1 MDAFTSITVQ
11 ACLLPSFFESTYG
24 QELAVTA
31 VTASLR
37 PESLEAPSARRY
49 AQGAMRWAAR
59 LVRVFA
65 LGWLV
70 LLWPVVGAF
79 THSQLSPLRMAALI
93 GALAIYGGGYAFYC
107 FWGYRSSTP
116 ALVAL
121 EVAGLSSLA
130 LAINELSGL
139 KTPNPFLIPV
149 MVAGFGFRPR
159 PAIVAIA
166 CLSVISLMDSLM
178 GIGIPPREAVV
189 EILVLLPQL
198 LLWGLGAMGLRYLLN
213 VLSELRAAR
222 QQMARLA
229 VEEERARI
237 SRDLH
242 DLLGHSLS
250 LITLKGELA
259 SRLVPFSEPGGAE
272 VRDMVLLAREAL
284 RQVREA
290 VSGYRQPTLATE
302 ITAARTALRAAGIDC
317 DVEQSVG
324 AMSRETEAV
333 LGWAIREGVTNV
345 IRHSGAAHCSIVL
358 VRQDGQVRADIV
370 DDGGGTSSAAGSGL
384 RGLEERVDAIG
395 GRVHAGGMPAR
406 GFRLTVTAPA
416 DGSIRGE
423 EPRAS
428 PARRL

>member
-1 MDAFTSITVQ
+1 
-11 ACLLPSFFESTYG
+11 
-24 QELAVTA
+24 
-31 VTASLR
+31 
-37 PESLEAPSARRY
+37 
-49 AQGAMRWAAR
+49 MRWAAR

-65 LGWLV
+65 LAWLV
-70 LLWPVVGAF
+70 LLWPVAAAF
-79 THSQLSPLRMAALI
+79 AHLQLPAPRMAALI
-93 GALAIYGGGYAFYC
+93 GTLAIYGGGYAFYC
-107 FWGYRSSTP
+107 FWGYRRRSPS
-116 ALVAL
+116 LVAV
-121 EVAGLSSLA
+121 EVAGLSFLA

-139 KTPNPFLIPV
+139 KTANPFVIPI
-149 MVAGFGFRPR
+149 MVAGFGFRAR

-166 CLSVISLMDSLM
+166 GLSVASLADSV
-178 GIGIPPREAVV
+178 IGVGLPAREAVLAV
-189 EILVLLPQL
+189 LVLLPQM
-198 LLWGLGAMGLRYLLN
+198 LLWGLGAMGLRYLLD

-259 SRLVPFSEPGGAE
+259 SRLIPASEPGGSE
-272 VRDMVLLAREAL
+272 VRDMVQLAREAL

-302 ITAARTALRAAGIDC
+302 ITAARTALRAAGIGC

-324 AMSRETEAV
+324 AVSRETEAV

-345 IRHSGAAHCSIVL
+345 IRHSGAAHCSILL
-358 VRQDGQVRADIV
+358 VREDGLVRADIV
-370 DDGGGTSSAAGSGL
+370 DDGAGGVSSTTGSGL
-384 RGLEERVDAIG
+384 RGLNERADAIG
-395 GRVHAGGMPAR
+395 GHVQAGGMLAR

-416 DGSIRGE
+416 DGSIPAA
-423 EPRAS
+423 EPSEPSSVGRQ
-428 PARRL
+428 

>member
-1 MDAFTSITVQ
+1 
-11 ACLLPSFFESTYG
+11 
-24 QELAVTA
+24 
-31 VTASLR
+31 LR

-49 AQGAMRWAAR
+49 ALRAMRWAAR

-65 LGWLV
+65 LAWLV
-70 LLWPVVGAF
+70 LLWPVVAAF
-79 THSQLSPLRMAALI
+79 THRQLPPLRTAALI

-107 FWGYRSSTP
+107 LWGYRSRTQS
-116 ALVAL
+116 LVAL
-121 EVAGLSSLA
+121 EVAGLSFLA

-139 KTPNPFLIPV
+139 KTPNPFLIPI
-149 MVAGFGFRPR
+149 MVAGFGFRAR
-159 PAIVAIA
+159 TGIA
-166 CLSVISLMDSLM
+166 VIGGLSVISVADSLM
-178 GIGIPPREAVV
+178 GVGLPAREAAVEVV
-189 EILVLLPQL
+189 VLLPQM
-198 LLWGLGAMGLRYLLN
+198 LLWGLGAMGLRYLLD

-222 QQMARLA
+222 QQVARLA

-259 SRLVPFSEPGGAE
+259 SRLIPASEPGGSE
-272 VRDMVLLAREAL
+272 VREMLQLAREAL

-302 ITAARTALRAAGIDC
+302 ITAARTALRAAGIGC

-324 AMSRETEAV
+324 AVSRETEAV

-358 VRQDGQVRADIV
+358 VRENGKVRADIV
-370 DDGGGTSSAAGSGL
+370 DDGAGGVLSADGSGL
-384 RGLEERVDAIG
+384 RGLKERVDAIG
-395 GRVHAGGMPAR
+395 GHVRAGGMVAR
-406 GFRLTVTAPA
+406 GFRLTVMAPV
-416 DGSIRGE
+416 DGSIPAE
-423 EPRAS
+423 EPTEPS
-428 PARRL
+428 PAGRL

>member
-1 MDAFTSITVQ
+1 MRPAYTRAFCAPRVRIALIRVLRCSAARAHSDHLTVR
-11 ACLLPSFFESTYG
+11 S
-24 QELAVTA
+24 LAA
-31 VTASLR
+31 IPQQPPR
-37 PESLEAPSARRY
+37 
-49 AQGAMRWAAR
+49 AMRWAAR

-107 FWGYRSSTP
+107 FWGYRRSTP
-116 ALVAL
+116 ALAAL
-121 EVAGLSSLA
+121 EVAGLTSLA

-166 CLSVISLMDSLM
+166 GLSVISLMDSLM

-259 SRLVPFSEPGGAE
+259 SRLIPASEPGGSE
-272 VRDMVLLAREAL
+272 VRDMVHLAREAL

-302 ITAARTALRAAGIDC
+302 ITA
-317 DVEQSVG
+317 
-324 AMSRETEAV
+324 
-333 LGWAIREGVTNV
+333 
-345 IRHSGAAHCSIVL
+345 
-358 VRQDGQVRADIV
+358 
-370 DDGGGTSSAAGSGL
+370 
-384 RGLEERVDAIG
+384 
-395 GRVHAGGMPAR
+395 
-406 GFRLTVTAPA
+406 
-416 DGSIRGE
+416 
-423 EPRAS
+423 
-428 PARRL
+428 